1 MITSLIIIKIL
12 LVETPL
18 LDLYIAPSH
27 LKLVA
32 RAELPFPKSELRV
45 EELNNLIS
53 KSVNAYPH
61 HKQYRTDRIL
71 IQVSNAN
78 LVVSQRGICSW

>member
-1 MITSLIIIKIL
+1 MITSLIIFKIL

-18 LDLYIAPSH
+18 LVLYIAPSH

-45 EELNNLIS
+45 EELNNSIS
-53 KSVNAYPH
+53 
-61 HKQYRTDRIL
+61 
-71 IQVSNAN
+71 
-78 LVVSQRGICSW
+78 